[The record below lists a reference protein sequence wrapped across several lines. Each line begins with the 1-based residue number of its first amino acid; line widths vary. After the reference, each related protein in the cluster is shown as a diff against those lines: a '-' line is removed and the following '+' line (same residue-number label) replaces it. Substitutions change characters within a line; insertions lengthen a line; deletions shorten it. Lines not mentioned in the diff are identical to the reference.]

1 MQDTP
6 LVQPSTLHRFH
17 CRSHIR
23 ETMVKIMLHPVFRER
38 PALGAVGGEAGQC
51 DDCGTGGGFGD
62 AFGREELP
70 VGPSTC
76 IFWCAVALGGLVKG
90 SPIESV
96 SRWLLFRVVDNV
108 ELVVVGEVE
117 ASLRASAHSARW
129 RLNSRT
135 RALLS

>member
-1 MQDTP
+1 
-6 LVQPSTLHRFH
+6 
-17 CRSHIR
+17 
-23 ETMVKIMLHPVFRER
+23 MVKIMLYPASRER
-38 PALGAVGGEAGQC
+38 PALGAGGGEAGRC
-51 DDCGTGGGFGD
+51 DDHGMGGGFDD

-70 VGPSTC
+70 MAPSTC
-76 IFWCAVALGGLVKG
+76 IFWCAVALGALVKG

-108 ELVVVGEVE
+108 KLVVVGEVE